1 MRIISGKFKGTQ
13 LKPPQ
18 NNLIRPTTDRVR
30 ETIFNVLIHQANF
43 TIENARVLDL
53 FAGSGANGLE
63 AISRGAKYCLFIDSS
78 ASSRALIRTNIEK
91 LNLEGLTK
99 IYRRDS
105 TRLGIIGN
113 LKPFDLIFLD
123 PPYRKGLGELALIS
137 AYNGNWLAPK
147 SFCVLEEDS
156 KSNIDIPNGFKI
168 AKSKICGDSQLL
180 FLNQS

>member
-13 LKPPQ
+13 LKSPQ

-30 ETIFNVLIHQANF
+30 ETIFNVLIHQADF

-63 AISRGAKYCLFIDSS
+63 AMSRGAKYCLFIDSS
-78 ASSRALIRTNIEK
+78 TSSRALIRTNIEI

-99 IYRRDS
+99 IYRRDA

-113 LKPFDLIFLD
+113 LKPFNLIFLD

-147 SFCVLEEDS
+147 SLCVLEEDS
-156 KSNIDIPNGFKI
+156 KSKIDIPSGFKVV
-168 AKSKICGDSQLL
+168 KSKICGDSQLM
-180 FLNQS
+180 FLIQS